1 MKSSQFKKL
10 VREEVEAAMGL
21 NEATFTLPNEFVMW
35 RNSGMTPEEGGQGE
49 FNYAVSYFHS
59 DRERL
64 NITNVAKNA
73 NAAFKM
79 AKQVAQAIQG
89 DRAEG
94 MASLGGDDVKN
105 IKIHAM
111 KNDNGESG
119 IGFTAYVY
127 SKMSPAQ
134 VKKAVK
140 GPGAKGV
147 S

>member
-1 MKSSQFKKL
+1 MNKL
-10 VREEVEAAMGL
+10 QLRNLIREEVKNMTGL
-21 NEATFTLPNEFVMW
+21 NEATFALPKEFVMW
-35 RNSGMTPEEGGQGE
+35 RNSGMTPDEGGQGE
-49 FNYAVSYFHS
+49 YEYAVSYFHS

-64 NITNVAKNA
+64 NINNVAKNA

-105 IKIHAM
+105 VKIHAM

-134 VKKAVK
+134 VKKAIKGAGVK
-140 GPGAKGV
+140 GV
-147 S
+147 N

>member
-1 MKSSQFKKL
+1 MKTSQFKKL
-10 VREEVEAAMGL
+10 VREEVASVLSL
-21 NEATFTLPNEFVMW
+21 NEATFTLPKEFVMW
-35 RNSGMTPEEGGQGE
+35 RNSGMTPQEGGAGE
-49 FNYAVSYFHS
+49 FNYAVAYFHS

-64 NITNVAKNA
+64 NITDVAKNA

-111 KNDNGESG
+111 KTDDGESG

-127 SKMSPAQ
+127 SKMSPKD
-134 VKKAVK
+134 VRKAVK
-140 GPGAKGV
+140 GPGVKGV